1 MCRKLVCL
9 VSFVL
14 VLGLTLT
21 STANA
26 ADPNLV
32 GCYNL
37 DGDTI
42 NNSGNGHD
50 GTIVGSPTFVPGVYG
65 QALEFPVPGGSG
77 HYVDLGTW
85 NPSEQTGQISCCLWL
100 KWNGVDGRW
109 HGIISKKNSSEDMLW
124 QFHTQL
130 NNGRI
135 RVFQLG
141 ATSNWSPEPPV
152 VEEWEHWSFT
162 FDGATVIIYRNG
174 RQVVTNNFSFGTGLN
189 AQLKIGTIGNEEASF
204 NGTLDEVRIY
214 NRALTAVEVQQSM
227 LPISFALGNASN
239 PKPDDGETDVPR
251 NAPLNWTPGKYA
263 DQHDVYFG
271 ESFEDINDATTDS
284 VVYRGRQSE
293 TTYAIGRLDFGQTYY
308 WRIDEVNAP
317 PDFTVFK
324 GDVWSFTAE
333 PYAYPIE
340 NIIVTAS
347 SEIKAGEGPEN
358 TVNGSGLDDD
368 DLHSSDSDDM
378 WLSNFVDPDRAW
390 IQYEFDRVHKLYRMW
405 VWNYNSSVEPMVGF
419 GVKEATIEYSLD
431 GTNWAIFGTTHEFA
445 RGPGAAGYAH
455 NTTVDLG
462 GAAAKYVRIT
472 ANSNWGGMVNQYGL
486 SEVRFLY
493 IPVWATEPSPDS
505 GATDVD
511 VDTILSFRAGREA
524 AKHDVY
530 ISTDEQTVIDGTV
543 PVAGVTEA
551 SYAPSLDLAGTYY
564 WRIDEVNDAEIP
576 TTWQGDIWNLSTQE
590 YLVVEDFESYNDIPA
605 GEEGSNLVYGTWVDG
620 FENPAN
626 GSTIGYNEPFQPT
639 IETSLVYDGKK
650 SVPLFYDNT
659 VAAYSEVTANVADL
673 DVGRDWTMHGIKALT
688 LRFRGDPNNNVQQMY
703 VKINGSKVTY
713 DGDAE
718 NLKRTGW
725 QMWYIDLTSIG
736 VNLSNVTEL
745 AIGFERI
752 GAVGGQGMVLLDG
765 IRLYSYDRQLITP
778 VESGATGL
786 QAHYEFEGNT
796 NDSSGNARHG
806 AAMGSPT
813 FVAGKVG
820 QAINLRGLNDYV
832 EITGYKGILG
842 SSAVTVTAWVK
853 TVSTDTGA
861 IVGWGPNVAGERFG
875 FRLDVGRLRLEH
887 QGGNVQGDTLV
898 IDGAWH
904 HVAVTVQE
912 NATISYPDV
921 ILYLDGMDDT
931 RRTTDPDA
939 FNLTA
944 GEDVRIGS
952 RPSNND
958 RFFLGQI
965 DEVRIYNRAL
975 SKEEIAWLG
984 GRIAPFDK
992 TF

>member
-390 IQYEFDRVHKLYRMW
+390 IQYEFDRVYKLYRMW

-543 PVAGVTEA
+543 PVVTVTEP
-551 SYAPSLDLAGTYY
+551 SYTPSLDLAGTYY
-564 WRIDEVNDAEIP
+564 WRIDEVNDVESPA
-576 TTWQGDIWNLSTQE
+576 TWQGDIWNLSTQE
-590 YLVVEDFESYNDIPA
+590 YLVVDDFESYNDIVA
-605 GEEGSNLVYGTWVDG
+605 GEEGSNLIYGTWADG
-620 FENPAN
+620 FDDPTTN
-626 GSTIGYNEPFQPT
+626 GSTMGYAVPFQPT
-639 IETSLVYDGKK
+639 METG
-650 SVPLFYDNT
+650 T
-659 VAAYSEVTANVADL
+659 V
-673 DVGRDWTMHGIKALT
+673 HGGQQSA
-688 LRFRGDPNNNVQQMY
+688 PMEYNNVGAAFSEITRTLASQNWTTNGIQTLSLWFFGDVNNVPGQLY
-703 VKINGSKVTY
+703 VKVNGAKVDY
-713 DGDAE
+713 DGDAG
-718 NLKRTGW
+718 NLTASAW
-725 QMWYIDLTSIG
+725 QAWNIDLASIG
-736 VNLSNVTEL
+736 VNLQSVTSM
-745 AIGFERI
+745 AIGVE
-752 GAVGGQGMVLLDG
+752 GAFATGTLLLDD
-765 IRLYSYDRQLITP
+765 IRLYAYARELITP
-778 VESGATGL
+778 VEPSNANLVGYYPFDEGEGTVVNDVTGNGP
-786 QAHYEFEGNT
+786 QGTFV
-796 NDSSGNARHG
+796 D
-806 AAMGSPT
+806 SPT
-813 FVAGKVG
+813 W
-820 QAINLRGLNDYV
+820 V
-832 EITGYKGILG
+832 ESMEGYG
-842 SSAVTVTAWVK
+842 TALQF
-853 TVSTDTGA
+853 
-861 IVGWGPNVAGERFG
+861 P
-875 FRLDVGRLRLEH
+875 
-887 QGGNVQGDTLV
+887 GGNVSLGTWTPSEKTGKLTLAFWMNW
-898 IDGAWH
+898 DGTGGNKGPIGKRTGWNADSVYWNVEMNPTGNVQFFSFVNRPNFGTNTPPIGTWQH
-904 HVAVTVQE
+904 FAFTFDGVLVRMYVGGVEVGEPQTGFSFGTNKDLPITIGAVQE
-912 NATISYPDV
+912 NGGNPFSGM
-921 ILYLDGMDDT
+921 LDEFRFYDD
-931 RRTTDPDA
+931 
-939 FNLTA
+939 
-944 GEDVRIGS
+944 
-952 RPSNND
+952 
-958 RFFLGQI
+958 
-965 DEVRIYNRAL
+965 AL
-975 SKEEIAWLG
+975 SPTEIAWLS
-984 GRIAPFDK
+984 GRTEPFDK
-992 TF
+992 PF